1 MARYGTVGYDLGTAG
16 RWSRFGLGLLIA
28 AGATA
33 STLLGHGPAQDP
45 ATLLETTALCLAGIA
60 AAYLVAYA
68 LLGERVFARAHPWLN
83 TLILVGPALT
93 LAYWNLT
100 LGAALG
106 VEIPAALPLAML
118 AYVGASLVLESFL
131 GYGGC
136 EVVAL
141 PILVLRRRYVTYCL
155 PLVLVDRA
163 ERGWLE
169 SAGARRVV
177 WVALAIAALGTIL
190 LGLFGIAPVAS
201 GLAFGVVVAL
211 VAALTLLE
219 RRRDAPPGDA
229 REESA
234 RLSRPATGGRSP
246 RAGSSPR

>member
-1 MARYGTVGYDLGTAG
+1 MARYGIVGYNLGTAG

-28 AGATA
+28 AGTIA
-33 STLLGHGPAQDP
+33 STLLGHGPAQEP
-45 ATLLETTALCLAGIA
+45 GPFLLTTALALAGIA

-68 LLGERVFARAHPWLN
+68 LLGERVFAHANPWLN

-93 LAYWNLT
+93 IAYWNLT

-106 VEIPAALPLAML
+106 VDLPGGLTLAML

-131 GYGGC
+131 SYGGC

-141 PILVLRRRYVTYCL
+141 PILVFRRRYVTYCL

-169 SAGARRVV
+169 SAGPRRVL
-177 WVALAIAALGTIL
+177 WVALASAALGTIL
-190 LGLFGIAPVAS
+190 LGLFGIAPLAS
-201 GLAFGVVVAL
+201 GLAFLVVVAL

-219 RRRDAPPGDA
+219 RHRDAPPGDA
-229 REESA
+229 REGSPGGSA
-234 RLSRPATGGRSP
+234 
-246 RAGSSPR
+246 